1 MALTKK
7 ATARVMMVVLILR
20 AQDQARRTLGAHRT
34 TDAGRKKRS
43 RVRKLALLLIF
54 LAIPTLSTGCGC
66 GDSTPGPDPGD
77 ADYSVHP

>member
-7 ATARVMMVVLILR
+7 ATAKVMTVVLILR

-43 RVRKLALLLIF
+43 RARKLAGLFSLLL
-54 LAIPTLSTGCGC
+54 LLPHLSAGCAHS
-66 GDSTPGPDPGD
+66 DVTPGPDRPIH
-77 ADYSVHP
+77 SR